1 MMLTAIGIKALII
14 WSGILVLAI
23 ANGILRESFLI
34 PALGA
39 PAALVLSGLLLSA
52 VILGVTY
59 YSLPWL
65 QVTSPAGLFAVGL
78 GWLALTLVFEFSF
91 GLWQGKS
98 WPELLEA
105 YTFKDG
111 NLWPIVL
118 AITVLAPYITAKL
131 RGLI

>member
-1 MMLTAIGIKALII
+1 MLTAIGIKALII

-23 ANGILRESFLI
+23 ANGMLRESVLI
-34 PALGA
+34 PAFGT

-52 VILGVTY
+52 VILGMTY

-65 QVTSPAGLFAVGL
+65 QVTSPAGLFAVGF
-78 GWLALTLVFEFSF
+78 GWLALTLLFEFSF
-91 GLWQGKS
+91 GLWQGKP

-111 NLWPIVL
+111 NLWPVVLVVIVFAPFL
-118 AITVLAPYITAKL
+118 AAKL
-131 RGLI
+131 RGLV